1 MNAASLNSSVGGS
14 YSRRAGYSRNI
25 KTMIIL
31 QEKLVIE
38 GGVRKIMANRNYPL
52 YETTIFEDFRI
63 MTENVAKKYPD
74 RIAISYKKNPRDKDT
89 AKVTYLETR
98 DNIRN
103 MGTELIFMGCRD
115 KHVALIGESSYD
127 WICSYFSLMAIG
139 AVVVPIDIN
148 LPVDEIAGTM
158 NTAECE
164 FLFYSTTIEA
174 KIKELREKIP
184 CLKTCICMGESKNVD
199 VYNLSDVVLKGGER
213 FKSGDNS
220 YYDYKID
227 SERLATIVF
236 TSGTTG
242 KGKGVMLSQKNI
254 VTDMTQ
260 GMYNFA
266 ISPKTMNVLPPHHTF
281 GSTVNF
287 VGHFSQGSE
296 IYISSGL
303 KYIANEMTEQ
313 QPIHLVLVPLFVEN
327 MFKKVWAGAEKSGKA
342 RTLRRMMKL
351 SNFLRKFGIDLRR
364 KFFKSILDSFGGKLE
379 MIICGGAS
387 LNQDIIDTFDAIGI
401 TILNGYGITECAPLI
416 SCNRNKYQKR
426 GSVGIPIIGELV
438 KIKDPDEN
446 GEGEICVKGPN
457 VMLGYYKDPKATAEA
472 FDEEGYFK
480 TGDYGKLDEEG
491 WIYITGRMKNLIILS
506 NGKNVYPEEI
516 ENEISR
522 VFGVSEVIVYAGESK
537 TQKEVIVAEI
547 FPDFEAL
554 KTRGIE
560 DVNGYFNEEI
570 KKVNGRMVSYKAVK
584 MVKIRQ
590 EEFKKN
596 TSKKI
601 LRFAIDKSLPVVD
614 SDT

>member
-1 MNAASLNSSVGGS
+1 MG
-14 YSRRAGYSRNI
+14 
-25 KTMIIL
+25 
-31 QEKLVIE
+31 
-38 GGVRKIMANRNYPL
+38 NRNYPL
-52 YETTIFEDFRI
+52 YETTVFEDFRI

-74 RIAISYKKNPRDKDT
+74 RVAISYKKNPRDKDT
-89 AKVTYLETR
+89 VKVTYLEAR
-98 DNIRN
+98 DYIRN
-103 MGTELIFMGCRD
+103 IGTELIYMGCRD
-115 KHVALIGESSYD
+115 KHVALIGESSYE
-127 WICSYFSLMAIG
+127 WICSYFSLMSIG

-148 LPVDEIAGTM
+148 LPIDEIASIL

-164 FLFYSTTIEA
+164 FLIFSMTLGS
-174 KIKELREKIP
+174 KIDELREKVP
-184 CLKTCICMGESKNVD
+184 RLNVFICMSESQSQMENVHK
-199 VYNLSDVVLKGGER
+199 LSDIEVRGSER
-213 FKSGDNS
+213 YKSGDNS

-227 SERLATIVF
+227 TERLATIVF

-266 ISPKTMNVLPPHHTF
+266 ITPKTMNVLPPHHTF

-287 VGHFSQGSE
+287 VGHYAQGSE

-303 KYIANEMTEQ
+303 KYIANEMKEQ
-313 QPIHLVLVPLFVEN
+313 QPTHLILVPLFVEN
-327 MFKKVWAGAEKSGKA
+327 MYKKIWSNAEKSGKDK
-342 RTLRRMMKL
+342 TLRKIIKL

-364 KFFKSILDSFGGKLE
+364 KLFKSILDSFGGKLE
-379 MIICGGAS
+379 LIICGGAS

-401 TILNGYGITECAPLI
+401 TLLNGYGITECSPLI
-416 SCNRNKYQKR
+416 SCNRNKYQKK
-426 GSVGIPIIGELV
+426 GSVGVPIVGELV

-457 VMLGYYKDPKATAEA
+457 VMLGYYKDPEATAAA

-491 WIYITGRMKNLIILS
+491 WLYITGRMKNIIILS

-522 VFGVSEVIVYAGESK
+522 IYGVMEVIVYAGESK

-554 KTRGIE
+554 KARGIE
-560 DVNGYFNEEI
+560 DVELYFNEEI
-570 KKVNGRMVSYKAVK
+570 KKVNSRMVSYKAVK
-584 MVKIRQ
+584 MVKIRK

-601 LRFAIDKSLPVVD
+601 LRFAIDKNLD
-614 SDT
+614 A